1 MTTKYGELI
10 VLGYNGQSRNDNDK
24 NLLPHNSRFEL
35 LKRPRPNG
43 VAKFRDHA
51 VDDKEKTELLKTS
64 FHSVT
69 YTLCRNKSVV
79 VEYRLDEKSDMFQI
93 GRSSEPQIDFTVVD
107 TYLGVDCFSP
117 DIFNK
122 PSQSTISRFAC
133 RILFHRDEPHEARVF
148 AAGFDSSRNIF
159 LGEKATKW
167 HKKNGQIDALTTNG
181 VLILHPKFCPTPLI
195 DLNNDG
201 ATTTTTSSMYAWR
214 EVSVDGDV
222 YTLRKTRSSPARGE
236 KVENESNILRDG
248 TLIDLCGATLLFRSA
263 DGLACSP
270 TREDLDQT
278 LDRLNAGRPVCPV
291 NLNTLIIPRRKS
303 DSLFDSERQ
312 PYCYS
317 NCGHVQGRHAWG
329 HKDKNSNNESVEKHK
344 CPMCNTESGRII
356 QLTMGMEPTFH
367 LDSSALNYAFNPC
380 GHIASEKTVKYW
392 SRIPLPH
399 GTSEFIPVCP
409 FCTQSWTRP
418 NRSFA

>member
-10 VLGYNGQSRNDNDK
+10 VLGYNGQSRNDNDR
-24 NLLPHNSRFEL
+24 NVLPHNSRFEL

-43 VAKFRDHA
+43 VIKFRDHA
-51 VDDKEKTELLKTS
+51 VDDREKTELLKSS

-79 VEYRLDEKSDMFQI
+79 VEYRLDENSDMLQI

-133 RILFHRDEPHEARVF
+133 RILVQRDEPHEARVF
-148 AAGFDSSRNIF
+148 AAGFDSSKNIF

-167 HKKNGQIDALTTNG
+167 HKKN
-181 VLILHPKFCPTPLI
+181 V
-195 DLNNDG
+195 NNDG
-201 ATTTTTSSMYAWR
+201 ATTTATMYAWR

-222 YTLRKTRSSPARGE
+222 YTLRKTRSSPTRGE
-236 KVENESNILRDG
+236 KVDNESNILRDG

-263 DGLACSP
+263 NGLACSP

-329 HKDKNSNNESVEKHK
+329 HKDKSSNKDSIEKHR

-380 GHIASEKTVKYW
+380 GHIASEKTVNNKNLC
-392 SRIPLPH
+392 ILKMQH
-399 GTSEFIPVCP
+399 
-409 FCTQSWTRP
+409 
-418 NRSFA
+418 